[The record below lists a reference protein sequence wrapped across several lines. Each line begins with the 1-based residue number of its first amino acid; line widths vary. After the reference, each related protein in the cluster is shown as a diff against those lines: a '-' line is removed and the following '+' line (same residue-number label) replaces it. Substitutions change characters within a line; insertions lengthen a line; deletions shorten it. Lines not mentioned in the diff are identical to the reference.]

1 MRNFLNLL
9 YLDKA
14 FISGA
19 YEAHTGKYAETK
31 ITSSDTLHAEAKIP
45 LFSGGASS
53 IESKTYSISTLGML
67 EELRSTLSKIEE
79 FDSSEFGLGKSSKY
93 ARIVGHMTVEK
104 MVRSKEKADPVD
116 KIKSKE
122 IISEEIYYAVES
134 DSGYF
139 ALICNDDYFSSGF
152 DRIRNLSETI
162 VDAIDMPVEI
172 FARVIAAKTIVGN
185 RSQWLAI
192 PLVISEPA

>member
-1 MRNFLNLL
+1 
-9 YLDKA
+9 
-14 FISGA
+14 
-19 YEAHTGKYAETK
+19 
-31 ITSSDTLHAEAKIP
+31 
-45 LFSGGASS
+45 
-53 IESKTYSISTLGML
+53 
-67 EELRSTLSKIEE
+67 
-79 FDSSEFGLGKSSKY
+79 
-93 ARIVGHMTVEK
+93 MTVEK
-104 MVRSKEKADPVD
+104 MVRSKEKVDPVD
-116 KIKSKE
+116 KIKKKE

-172 FARVIAAKTIVGN
+172 FARVIAAKTIIGN

-192 PLVISEPA
+192 PLVISEPG